1 MDTFRQLADYQLDVL
16 KEIGNI
22 GAGHAATA
30 LSTLLDKPVDML
42 VPKVMVLPFEEIPEI
57 VGGAEEVVLAIFLR
71 VVGDAPGNMFFILN
85 LESAKRMLFSLIG
98 MELSESGEYT
108 ELEIS
113 ALNEI
118 GNILAG
124 SYLSSL
130 ADFTRLSMS
139 PTVPSL
145 AIDMAGAILSYGL
158 LQFGEMGD
166 QALLIDTKFLEGNE
180 EMQGNFFLI
189 PDPESFG
196 KLFAALGV
204 EAHESTDDH

>member
-1 MDTFRQLADYQLDVL
+1 MSFWNEFKDEFKLDVL
-16 KEIGNI
+16 KEVGNI

-30 LSTLLDKPVDML
+30 LSRILNEPVDMSVPTVSL
-42 VPKVMVLPFEEIPEI
+42 VPFEEIADR
-57 VGGAEEVVLAIFLR
+57 VGGSEQVVIAVFLR
-71 VVGDAPGNMFFILN
+71 VEGDAPGNMFFIIR
-85 LESAKRMLFSLIG
+85 EDSAKRLLRNLLSIDTEEG
-98 MELSESGEYT
+98 VYTDMEL
-108 ELEIS
+108 S

-130 ADFTRLSMS
+130 ADFTRLTMT

-158 LQFGEMGD
+158 LQFGQMGD
-166 QALLIDTKFLEGNE
+166 AALLIETKFLEDRDTVEG
-180 EMQGNFFLI
+180 QFFLI

-196 KLFAALGV
+196 KIFRALGV
-204 EAHESTDDH
+204 PGT

>member
-1 MDTFRQLADYQLDVL
+1 MSLWNEFKDEFKLDVL
-16 KEIGNI
+16 KEVGNI

-30 LSTLLDKPVDML
+30 LSRILNQPVDMSVPTVSL
-42 VPKVMVLPFEEIPEI
+42 VPFEEIADR
-57 VGGAEEVVLAIFLR
+57 VGGSEQVVIAVFLR
-71 VVGDAPGNMFFILN
+71 VEGDAPGNMFFIIR
-85 LESAKRMLFSLIG
+85 EDSAKRLLRNLLSIETEEG
-98 MELSESGEYT
+98 VYSDMEL
-108 ELEIS
+108 S

-130 ADFTRLSMS
+130 ADFTKLTMT

-158 LQFGEMGD
+158 LQFGQMGD
-166 QALLIDTKFLEGNE
+166 AALLIETKFLEDRDTVEG
-180 EMQGNFFLI
+180 QFFLI

-196 KLFAALGV
+196 KIFRALGV
-204 EAHESTDDH
+204 PGS